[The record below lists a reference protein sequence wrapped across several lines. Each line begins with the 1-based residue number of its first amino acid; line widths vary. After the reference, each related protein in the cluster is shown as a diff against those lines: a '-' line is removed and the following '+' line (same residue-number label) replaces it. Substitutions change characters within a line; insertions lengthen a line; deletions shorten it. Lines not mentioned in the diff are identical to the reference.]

1 MKKKI
6 VQLVGLEIFT
16 SKKGNNCMTI
26 HTLTPLT
33 KREAHTECIGQMATS
48 YFVPDDLKSKISA
61 NDIGKEL
68 TIYTYF
74 SGNKEN
80 LADIM
85 E

>member
-1 MKKKI
+1 MKKKN
-6 VQLVGLEIFT
+6 VQLVGLEVFT
-16 SKKGNNCMTI
+16 SKKGTPCMTI

-48 YFVPDDLKSKISA
+48 YFVPDELKAKISI

-68 TIYTYF
+68 TIYTIFY
-74 SGNKEN
+74 GNKDN
-80 LADIM
+80 LVDIM